1 MNGWNPTHK
10 NGHEWGMVYDIAI
23 PTLHL
28 LDLAGALLNLGFPI
42 LEVSGITGWKT
53 FEFPEL
59 EASAHVLAP

>member
-1 MNGWNPTHK
+1 MMIR
-10 NGHEWGMVYDIAI
+10 GMVYDIAI

-42 LEVSGITGWKT
+42 LEVSRITGWKI

-59 EASAHVLAP
+59 EASAHVLI